1 MRYFCLLLF
10 VPSILLAWEDTLEI
24 TSDKKRR
31 ITSYFND
38 ENMQFSRS
46 KYYEFDCVNEN
57 FKILK
62 ATSYQF
68 PDLRGKSLDENTDPE
83 KVFQPKPNSNEYILL
98 KEVCDYK

>member
-68 PDLRGKSLDENTDPE
+68 PDLRGKSLDENADPE

>member
-38 ENMQFSRS
+38 DNMQFSRS
-46 KYYEFDCVNEN
+46 KNYEFDCVNEN
-57 FKILK
+57 YKILK

-68 PDLRGKSLDENTDPE
+68 PDLKGKSLDENADPE
-83 KVFQPKPNSNEYILL
+83 KIFQPKPNSNEYALL
-98 KEVCDYK
+98 KEVCDYR

>member
-1 MRYFCLLLF
+1 MRYLLLLF
-10 VPSILLAWEDTLEI
+10 FIPSVPLAWENTLEI

-68 PDLRGKSLDENTDPE
+68 PDLRGKSLDENADPE
-83 KVFQPKPNSNEYILL
+83 KVVQPKPNSNEYILL
-98 KEVCDYK
+98 KEVCDHK

>member
-68 PDLRGKSLDENTDPE
+68 PDLRGKSLDENADPE

-98 KEVCDYK
+98 KEVCDHK

>member
-68 PDLRGKSLDENTDPE
+68 PDLRGKSLDENADPE

-98 KEVCDYK
+98 KKVCDYK

>member
-1 MRYFCLLLF
+1 M
-10 VPSILLAWEDTLEI
+10 AWENTLEI

-31 ITSYFND
+31 ITTYFND

-46 KYYEFDCVNEN
+46 KDYEFDCVNGN
-57 FKILK
+57 YKILK

-68 PDLRGKSLDENTDPE
+68 PDMKGKSLDENADSE
-83 KVFQPKPNSNEYILL
+83 NVLQPKPNSNEYALL

>member
-62 ATSYQF
+62 AASYQF
-68 PDLRGKSLDENTDPE
+68 PDLRGKSLDENADPE
-83 KVFQPKPNSNEYILL
+83 KVVQPKPNSNEYILL
-98 KEVCDYK
+98 KEVCDHK

>member
-1 MRYFCLLLF
+1 M
-10 VPSILLAWEDTLEI
+10 AWENTLEI

-31 ITSYFND
+31 ITTYFND

-46 KYYEFDCVNEN
+46 KNYEFDCVNEN
-57 FKILK
+57 YKILK

-68 PDLRGKSLDENTDPE
+68 PDMKGKSLDEDADPDN
-83 KVFQPKPNSNEYILL
+83 VLQPKPNSNEYALL

>member
-1 MRYFCLLLF
+1 M
-10 VPSILLAWEDTLEI
+10 LLAWENTLEI

-68 PDLRGKSLDENTDPE
+68 PDLKGKSLDENADPE
-83 KVFQPKPNSNEYILL
+83 KVFHPKPNSHEYALL
-98 KEVCDYK
+98 KEVCDYE

>member
-62 ATSYQF
+62 AASYQF
-68 PDLRGKSLDENTDPE
+68 PDLRGKSLDENADPE
-83 KVFQPKPNSNEYILL
+83 KVVQPKPNSNEYILL

>member
-10 VPSILLAWEDTLEI
+10 VPSTLLAWEDTLEI

-68 PDLRGKSLDENTDPE
+68 PDLRGKSLDENADPE
-83 KVFQPKPNSNEYILL
+83 KVVQPKPNSNEYILL
-98 KEVCDYK
+98 KEVCDHK

>member
-31 ITSYFND
+31 VTSYFND

-68 PDLRGKSLDENTDPE
+68 PDLRGKSLDENADPE
-83 KVFQPKPNSNEYILL
+83 KVVQPKPNSNEYILL
-98 KEVCDYK
+98 KEVCDHK

>member
-1 MRYFCLLLF
+1 MRYICLLLF

-24 TSDKKRR
+24 TNDKKRR

-62 ATSYQF
+62 AASYQF
-68 PDLRGKSLDENTDPE
+68 PDLRGKSLDENADPE
-83 KVFQPKPNSNEYILL
+83 KVVQPKPNSNEYILL

>member
-10 VPSILLAWEDTLEI
+10 VPLILLAWEDTLEI

-68 PDLRGKSLDENTDPE
+68 PDLRGKSLDENADPE
-83 KVFQPKPNSNEYILL
+83 KVVQPKHNSNEYILL
-98 KEVCDYK
+98 KEVCDHK

>member
-38 ENMQFSRS
+38 DNMQFSRS

-68 PDLRGKSLDENTDPE
+68 PDLRGKSLDENADPE
-83 KVFQPKPNSNEYILL
+83 KVVQPKPNSNEYILL
-98 KEVCDYK
+98 KEVCDHK

>member
-1 MRYFCLLLF
+1 MRYICLLLF

-68 PDLRGKSLDENTDPE
+68 PDLRGKSLDENADPE

>member
-1 MRYFCLLLF
+1 MRYICLLLF

-68 PDLRGKSLDENTDPE
+68 PDLRGKSLDENAEPE
-83 KVFQPKPNSNEYILL
+83 KVFQPKPNSNEYTLL

>member
-1 MRYFCLLLF
+1 MRYICLLLF

-68 PDLRGKSLDENTDPE
+68 PDLRGKSLDENADPE
-83 KVFQPKPNSNEYILL
+83 KVVQPKPNSNEYILL